1 MKRIIASLL
10 IFAVVF
16 SFFGCTTATIED
28 SAATTESPDVSSA
41 ATEAVSKSY
50 VKIGNFIY
58 GNLLFE
64 SAETLSDSSYLITL
78 DDGVYLIVVTADVSE
93 LDEAD
98 VKDYLSSLSESLY
111 DESEQR
117 YSEFSFDIPL
127 TNFPLVGNYYATID
141 ENSVITCY
149 IDCLFTD
156 SWYAYYF
163 KLFFNSHDQDANRA
177 GALLGQFLAGGT
189 YSGKAHR
196 FDPTQINTNIN
207 ETEPPTTP
215 PSETVPPE
223 TEPPT
228 TQPPET
234 EPPVTESKVTTGMR
248 NALSSAKSYLR
259 FMAFSYGGLIDQLE
273 YEGYTNDEAIYAAD
287 NCGAD
292 WNEQALKSAKDY
304 LDFTAFS
311 YTGLI
316 DQLEYEQ
323 FTPSQAKYAADNC
336 GADWYEQAAKSAEDY
351 LDFMSFSRSG
361 LIEQLMYEGF
371 TREQAEYGA
380 DSVGLT

>member
-28 SAATTESPDVSSA
+28 SAAATESPDVSSA

-50 VKIGNFIY
+50 IKIGNFLY
-58 GNLLFE
+58 GDSLYA
-64 SAETLSDSSYLITL
+64 SAETLSDSSFRITL
-78 DDGVYLIVVTADVSE
+78 DEGVYLAVVTADVSK

-98 VKDYLSSLSESLY
+98 VKDYLSALSESLY

-117 YSEFSFDIPL
+117 YGEFTFDIPL
-127 TNFPLVGNYYATID
+127 PGLPLVGTYYMQID
-141 ENSVITCY
+141 ENNDSRCY
-149 IDCLFTD
+149 VDCLFTD
-156 SWYAYYF
+156 SWYAYCIKF
-163 KLFFNSHDQDANRA
+163 LCDTDVPDISEASSLFGR
-177 GALLGQFLAGGT
+177 FLAGGT

-207 ETEPPTTP
+207 ETEPPTTT
-215 PSETVPPE
+215 PSE

-323 FTPSQAKYAADNC
+323 FTPSQAKYAVDNC
-336 GADWYEQAAKSAEDY
+336 GADWNEQAAKSAEDY